1 MCTKGDPMTFC
12 RAAAVGALVVL
23 SAGASWSGVPGQ
35 KARAFDEVVADLQSP
50 DAGTRLDAVRQLS
63 AAGYPEATRPL
74 VALLNDPD
82 ERVAREAMYA
92 ELGLHLGARMQGE
105 RRVAF
110 VVEMPR
116 SNPASRA
123 FEDSW
128 GSLPV
133 MPVPGEIIEAL
144 SRRLTGENL
153 LLRLETIAALG
164 VLGQVEGAITPV
176 HEAAAEALAQRLGDP
191 KPPIRA
197 AAARAAGRM
206 FRRCVAPCEAP
217 GVERLGDALVR
228 GLNDP
233 EAPVLMAVIEGLGD
247 MRWAR
252 AAEALT
258 RVYDYFKKQPP
269 ALAALDALARIGSPG
284 SVTLFKAAAAR
295 REPAAR
301 RAAVEGLAR
310 AGDRDA
316 LAAAVTEAQAVRAD
330 VEVVLGAA
338 FALQRAGLGQH
349 LSPLLNAAGGDDTAL
364 QVQDY
369 LVELGPAVAP
379 QVAAALPAAKGEARA
394 RLIEVLAV
402 TGGPDQ
408 VAAIEAAR
416 GEGGPRVTG
425 AADRAL
431 KRLAASR

>member
-1 MCTKGDPMTFC
+1 MTVF
-12 RAAAVGALVVL
+12 RAAAAALVL
-23 SAGASWSGVPGQ
+23 LLPAGPALADGSPAPQ
-35 KARAFDEVVADLQSP
+35 ARPFEAVVADLKSP

-63 AAGYPEATRPL
+63 AAGYPEAALPL
-74 VALLNDPD
+74 AAALGDAD

-92 ELGLHLGARMQGE
+92 ELGIFLGARMRGE

-116 SNPASRA
+116 SSPASRA

-128 GSLPV
+128 GSLPL
-133 MPVPGEIIEAL
+133 MPVPPEVIEGL

-164 VLGQVEGAITPV
+164 LLGQVEGAVTPA
-176 HEAAAEALAQRLGDP
+176 HDQAADALAQRLGDP

-206 FRRCVAPCEAP
+206 FRRCAAPCEAP
-217 GVERLGDALVR
+217 GAERLGDALVR

-233 EAPVLMAVIEGLGD
+233 EAPVLMAAIEGLGE
-247 MRWAR
+247 MRYAR

-258 RVYDYFKKQPP
+258 HVFEYFKKQPP
-269 ALAALDALARIGSPG
+269 ALAALDALARIGAPA
-284 SVTLFKAAAAR
+284 SVPLFKAAAGR
-295 REPAAR
+295 KEPSAR

-310 AGDRDA
+310 AGERKA
-316 LAAAVTEAQAVRAD
+316 LAAAVTEAQGVRAD
-330 VEVVLGAA
+330 AEVVLGAA

-349 LSPLLNAAGGDDTAL
+349 LSPLFTAAGGEDTAL

-402 TGGPDQ
+402 IGGQDE
-408 VAAIEAAR
+408 VAAIQAAR
-416 GEGGPRVTG
+416 GDGGSRVAA

-431 KRLAASR
+431 KRLATAR